1 LEEVLKINMSNVY
14 EELGRQLIL
23 HLNAC
28 MLQTQMIYN
37 AKVYDPFASLTERE
51 EKLEITK
58 EEIRGDKTTK
68 ERK

>member
-1 LEEVLKINMSNVY
+1 
-14 EELGRQLIL
+14 
-23 HLNAC
+23 
-28 MLQTQMIYN
+28 MIYN